1 MDRTRLFN
9 GRNKKVKIGDLVFD
23 SIKQAGAEL
32 KIDRRRLR
40 YMIDAKILLNGE
52 KVEYVREKELHEGMG
67 LLRSN

>member
-23 SIKQAGAEL
+23 SIKEAGAEL

-67 LLRSN
+67 LLRPN